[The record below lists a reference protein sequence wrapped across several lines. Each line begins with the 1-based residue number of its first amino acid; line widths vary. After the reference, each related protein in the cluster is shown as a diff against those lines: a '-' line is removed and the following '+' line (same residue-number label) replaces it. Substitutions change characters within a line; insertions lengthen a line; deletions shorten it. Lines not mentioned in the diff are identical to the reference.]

1 MYRNIRCDVFFCVY
15 GVYGVGTKQAEVVLW
30 QLDKRRAEKL
40 NLAFVADLV
49 DLMVNHKCYVVC
61 MSRAHMSASVS
72 KGS

>member
-1 MYRNIRCDVFFCVY
+1 MPLCPDTVWKIVERVSIA
-15 GVYGVGTKQAEVVLW
+15 TEVVLW
-30 QLDKRRAEKL
+30 QLDRRRAEKL